1 MDGLTPRM
9 AKAGDALQR
18 LHEVAIRD
26 DLTAIER
33 DGLIQRFEFCYEIM
47 WKCGKDYLR
56 EREGLDAASPKKVMR
71 MLREVGMFSDAETER
86 ALQMVDDRN
95 MTAHTYDEQFAIALA
110 GRIKGYEKFMQ
121 DWYLRMMR

>member
-1 MDGLTPRM
+1 
-9 AKAGDALQR
+9 
-18 LHEVAIRD
+18 
-26 DLTAIER
+26 
-33 DGLIQRFEFCYEIM
+33 M

-86 ALQMVDDRN
+86 ALQMADDRN

-110 GRIKGYEKFMQ
+110 KRIRGYERFMQ
-121 DWYLRMMR
+121 DWYGRMLVS